1 LMLARSFTRAT
12 VVAARGRAVSAVSA
26 SPSALARAGGAWSRT
41 LSSAGSSSSSS
52 EPKPEAASESKEE
65 APAAEPESSTAEAAG
80 SAEGGEAAEVDP
92 VTELTAKVEEL
103 AAQVESKH
111 DQLLRALAEADNARR
126 RAKIDVENAHKFAV
140 GKFAKALV
148 DVADNLGRAAECV
161 PEEMRSSD
169 DQPVLKA
176 LYNGVVM
183 TETVLQK
190 TFEEH
195 GLKRVWPIDE
205 KFDPNLH
212 NALFE
217 MPDPS
222 KEPGTIAHVASAG
235 YVLHERCI
243 RAAGVG
249 IVSKPS

>member
-1 LMLARSFTRAT
+1 MLARSLARRTV
-12 VVAARGRAVSAVSA
+12 VVAARGRTVSA

-41 LSSAGSSSSSS
+41 LSSAGSSSSSD
-52 EPKPEAASESKEE
+52 PKAEDGGASKEE
-65 APAAEPESSTAEAAG
+65 AAAAAAEPEPSTAQAAEG
-80 SAEGGEAAEVDP
+80 EGGEAAEADP
-92 VTELTAKVEEL
+92 MAELAAKVEEL
-103 AAQVESKH
+103 EAQVESKH

-126 RAKIDVENAHKFAV
+126 RAKIDVDNAHKFAV
-140 GKFAKALV
+140 GKFAKSLL

-161 PEEMRSSD
+161 PEEMRSSEE
-169 DQPVLKA
+169 QPVLKA
-176 LYNGVVM
+176 LYDGVVM
-183 TETVLQK
+183 TETVLLK
-190 TFEEH
+190 TFEEN
-195 GLKRVWPIDE
+195 GLKRMWPMDE